1 MMIVAL
7 HVVFV
12 MCKLMPT
19 DRYFVLNTDHT
30 TEHEITVDLGPT
42 YTDIDEARDV
52 EELVSRYNDNDAS
65 KATCIRTLQAAKAAV
80 QWAKEHAS
88 ASAQSSSS

>member
-1 MMIVAL
+1 MNTL
-7 HVVFV
+7 HLLLTAD
-12 MCKLMPT
+12 CI
-19 DRYFVLNTDHT
+19 

-42 YTDIDEARDV
+42 YSDIDEARDV

-88 ASAQSSSS
+88 ASAQSNSS